1 MAEDL
6 KKLIEKIQKEGVEAA
21 KIKALEIEA
30 EANAHAK
37 VTIQKAKEEANR
49 LLDEAKDEIS
59 RQKEAALSLL
69 QQAARDTVISLRQEL
84 LKKFSSIIKQETH
97 QALKSKDLAEILFKL
112 IKECCKDPGSN
123 IEITLSKEDADKLTQ
138 VFISGFKEELKKG
151 ITLKTS
157 DEISG
162 GFLISYDCGKSQ
174 FDFTDS
180 ALAEYLA
187 QYVGGRL
194 DEVLTPQAPK
204 RKP

>member
-6 KKLIEKIQKEGVEAA
+6 KRLIEKIQKEGVEAA
-21 KIKALEIEA
+21 KLKALEIEA
-30 EANAHAK
+30 EANTRAK

-49 LLDEAKDEIS
+49 LLDEAKAEIS
-59 RQKEAALSLL
+59 RQKETALNLL
-69 QQAARDTVISLRQEL
+69 QQAARDAVIVLRQEL
-84 LKKFSSIIKQETH
+84 LKKLSGVIKQETH
-97 QALKSKDLAEILFKL
+97 QALKVKDLAEMLFKL
-112 IKECCKDPGSN
+112 IKESCKEPGSN
-123 IEITLSKEDADKLTQ
+123 VEITLSKEDADKLTQ

-187 QYVGGRL
+187 QYVSGRL
-194 DEVLTPQAPK
+194 DEILIPQPLK
-204 RKP
+204 HKP

>member
-6 KKLIEKIQKEGVEAA
+6 KRLIEKIQKEGVEAA
-21 KIKALEIEA
+21 KAKAAEIEA
-30 EANAHAK
+30 EAQVQAK
-37 VTIQKAKEEANR
+37 AAVLRAKEESRR
-49 LLDEAKDEIS
+49 LLDEVRLEIA

-69 QQAARDTVISLRQEL
+69 SQAARDTVISLRQEL
-84 LKKFSSIIKQETH
+84 LRKLSNVIKQETH
-97 QALKSKDLAEILFKL
+97 QALKAKDLGEMLFKL
-112 IKECCKDPGSN
+112 IKECCKEPGSN
-123 IEITLSKEDADKLTQ
+123 VEITLSKEDADKLTQ

-162 GFLISYDCGKSQ
+162 GFLISYDSGKSQ

-187 QYVGGRL
+187 QYVHGRL
-194 DEVLTPQAPK
+194 DEILAPK
-204 RKP
+204 SPKHKS

>member
-6 KKLIEKIQKEGVEAA
+6 KRLIEKIQKEGVEAA
-21 KIKALEIEA
+21 KLKALEIEA
-30 EANAHAK
+30 EASARAK

-49 LLDEAKDEIS
+49 LLDEAKDDIS

-112 IKECCKDPGSN
+112 IKECCKEPGSN

-138 VFISGFKEELKKG
+138 AFISGFKEELKKG

-180 ALAEYLA
+180 ALAQYLA